1 MSKHWQFGTAC
12 TAAENLLRKYVLQV
26 VIAGVGAK
34 DSPLSELIGYLP
46 NSDCRYGG
54 KLSTSCMLSNTAEH
68 AMFGIDNLVCLS
80 AVYDYQ
86 FVNSDG
92 CVFNKLVFLNW

>member
-1 MSKHWQFGTAC
+1 MLSG
-12 TAAENLLRKYVLQV
+12 
-26 VIAGVGAK
+26 I
-34 DSPLSELIGYLP
+34 DSPV
-46 NSDCRYGG
+46 
-54 KLSTSCMLSNTAEH
+54 
-68 AMFGIDNLVCLS
+68 FLS